1 MKILLLFVSVFLVS
15 CVSVAPEEMSKKE
28 RTIKTFIGMKRENVV
43 MQKYDFSCGIASF
56 LTLVRYSFGGNSLD
70 EKKVLVD
77 FMNQLPEER
86 QKEVFKK
93 GLSILDLK
101 ILAESFG
108 YKVYAVTLKEA
119 SLFQIDRPVL
129 VYLEAPEYKHFSVL
143 RGVKEGTVFLAD
155 PSTGKTKMPL
165 NIFLSSWK
173 GNIAVFLDSDK
184 QKVKGLEIHPDELLR
199 PELRFMQ
206 TVL

>member
-1 MKILLLFVSVFLVS
+1 MRILLLLASVFLIS
-15 CVSVAPEEMSKKE
+15 CASTAPEGIGTKE
-28 RTIKTFIGMKRENVV
+28 RTIKTFVGMKRENVV

-56 LTLVRYSFGGNSLD
+56 LTLVRYSFGGDSLD
-70 EKKVLVD
+70 EMEVLANFLD
-77 FMNQLPEER
+77 QLPEDR
-86 QKEVFKK
+86 RKEVLEK

-119 SLFQIDRPVL
+119 SLSKIDRPVL
-129 VYLEAPEYKHFSVL
+129 VYLETPEYKHFSVL

-155 PSTGKTKMPL
+155 PSTGKTRMPL
-165 NIFLSSWK
+165 DTFLGRWK

-199 PELRFMQ
+199 PEMSFMQ